1 MANVNLGIQV
11 IWTGD
16 NVTAELGGVENRM
29 EGLERAV
36 DRLGDTFARSMRRN
50 VMMIGSVEVG
60 IERLTRQVGFLMRSF
75 RNAAAVTAIMTAA
88 LAGFGK
94 ILLDATGKYQRFVQ
108 QLTISEGSGQ
118 AATQVMFDITRA
130 AVDLGASIEGTIDM
144 YSRLRLVGVEG
155 ARELSL
161 AINGLAA
168 TAGLTT
174 DQIGRVT
181 LAITQMFSKG
191 TFVRAE
197 EFNLQLQ
204 ETLPLAARAA
214 AEGFRRMGNTALDS
228 VNEISQAVQAGTLRV
243 QDFTNAI
250 VLGSDAFINS
260 AAAIT
265 NARVQWDGLVQV
277 IQLAIGAQGHMTG
290 VTAAF
295 GIVMNAATKAI
306 LDYIGSW
313 EQLDPEQRA
322 QQVTEIVEKII
333 NFVAGVE
340 AAIRVVGALGRI
352 VTGIFQAIFN
362 AVVLALEPVAA
373 LGMALAAIASGN
385 FEDVPRIWTAL
396 QRAMGRTFDDIGAGI
411 NRAIRG
417 ADELAS
423 RSTPIADALRRQVSQ
438 MNIPAIIAQAGTG
451 APQNPQGA
459 APESQA
465 DAAAQ
470 RRANRLIELQEQLQ
484 RLAIDAQ
491 QVADRAMSPLDA
503 AMSRA
508 RGPIDELIHRFRDL
522 RTDFEA
528 LGRQGAPVAEAL
540 ATIDAQMLSLA
551 AASEEAAQRAMQLY
565 AAQQRVAD
573 LRNMID
579 VNKVQDQVRELVES
593 VTVRFESEG
602 AEQVREAEERLAD
615 TRRTVSLQIAELDA
629 QILAAQA
636 ENDVAEVARLET
648 LRAAHEQYQVQL
660 GNVTGAMQVAAA
672 RMREMVGAIRNSVES
687 AVSNLIQGLV
697 GTQEFDFDQWAGQL
711 VTNITAAIADNWA
724 KKITDTI
731 FGFLGMDNQT
741 VNRMT
746 VQSMTV
752 LGGTGSGGGAG
763 GGIMSAIG
771 GLFGGGGGGGGGWMS
786 SLMNFAGMFFA
797 KGGVK
802 GLLSGPLAGSITPF
816 AKGGVTGGPTLFG
829 MAGEKGKEG
838 ILPLERIGGKL
849 GVNAAMGS
857 GMNATIVIQAIDTQ
871 TGAMFIKQN
880 AEQIV
885 GQLQSQMMLGNY
897 RR

>member
-36 DRLGDTFARSMRRN
+36 DRLGDTFQRSMRRN

-75 RNAAAVTAIMTAA
+75 RNAAAVTAILTAA
-88 LAGFGK
+88 IAGIGK
-94 ILLDATGKYQRFVQ
+94 VLLDATGKYQRFVA
-108 QLTISEGSGQ
+108 QLVISEGSGQ
-118 AATQVMFDITRA
+118 AATQVMFEITRA

-197 EFNLQLQ
+197 EFNTQLQ

-228 VNEISQAVQAGTLRV
+228 VNEIQRAVTDGTLAV
-243 QDFTNAI
+243 ADFTAAI

-265 NARVQWDGLVQV
+265 NARTQWDGLVQV

-313 EQLDPEQRA
+313 EQLNPAQRA
-322 QQVTEIVEKII
+322 QQVSEIVDKII
-333 NFVAGVE
+333 DFVAGVE
-340 AAIRVVGALGRI
+340 TAMRIVGALGRL
-352 VTGIFQAIFN
+352 VVGVFGAIFN
-362 AVVLALEPVAA
+362 AVVLAMEPIVA
-373 LGMALAAIASGN
+373 LGMALAAIATGN
-385 FEDVPRIWTAL
+385 FDDVPRIWTAL
-396 QRAMGRTFDDIGAGI
+396 QRAMGRTFDDIGSSI
-411 NRAIRG
+411 QTAIRG
-417 ADELAS
+417 ADQLAS
-423 RSTPIADALRRQVSQ
+423 RATPIADALRNQVNQ
-438 MNIPAIIAQAGTG
+438 MDVPALLAAAGN
-451 APQNPQGA
+451 APPQSPQGDSPA
-459 APESQA
+459 NEV
-465 DAAAQ
+465 DRAAQ
-470 RRANRLIELQEQLQ
+470 RRANRLVELQEQLQ
-484 RLAIDAQ
+484 RLSIDAQ
-491 QVADRAMSPLDA
+491 QVADRAMSPLDE

-528 LGRQGAPVAEAL
+528 LAQQGAPVGDAL
-540 ATIDAQMLSLA
+540 AAIDANMLSLA
-551 AASEEAAQRAMQLY
+551 AAADQAAERAMALY

-573 LRNMID
+573 LRNLID
-579 VNKVQDQVRELVES
+579 VNKVQDQVRDIVES

-602 AEQVREAEERLAD
+602 AEQVREAEQRLAD
-615 TRRTVSLQIAELDA
+615 TRRNVALQIAELDA
-629 QILAAQA
+629 QILAANA

-648 LRAAHEQYQVQL
+648 LRAAHIQYQDTL
-660 GNVTGAMQVAAA
+660 GGVTGAMQVAAQ

-697 GTQEFDFDQWAGQL
+697 GTQEFDFDQWASQL
-711 VTNITAAIADNWA
+711 VQNITAAIADNWA

-752 LGGTGSGGGAG
+752 LGGTGAGAGG

-771 GLFGGGGGGGGGWMS
+771 SLFGGGGGGGGGGWMS
-786 SLMNFAGMFFA
+786 TLMNFAGMFFA
-797 KGGVK
+797 NGGVK

>member
-16 NVTAELGGVENRM
+16 NVTAELGGVEARM
-29 EGLERAV
+29 ESLGRAV
-36 DRLGDTFARSMRRN
+36 DRLGNTFQRSMRRQ
-50 VMMIGSVEVG
+50 VLMIGSVEVG

-75 RNAAAVTAIMTAA
+75 RNAAAVTAIVGAA
-88 LAGFGK
+88 MFAFGRV
-94 ILLDATGKYQRFVQ
+94 LLDATGKYQRFVQ

-118 AATQVMFDITRA
+118 AATQMMLDITRQ

-155 ARELSL
+155 ARDLSL

-181 LAITQMFSKG
+181 LAVTQMFSKG

-197 EFNLQLQ
+197 EFNTQLQ

-228 VNEISQAVQAGTLRV
+228 VDEIQRAVDAGTLAV
-243 QDFTNAI
+243 TEFTSAI

-265 NARVQWDGLVQV
+265 NASVQWDGLLQV

-290 VTAAF
+290 ATAAF

-306 LDYIGSW
+306 LDYVVSW
-313 EQLDPEQRA
+313 EQLSPEQRA
-322 QQVTEIVEKII
+322 QQVAEIVDNII
-333 NFVAGVE
+333 NFVSAIE
-340 AAIRVVGALGRI
+340 TAIRVVVALGRI
-352 VTGIFQAIFN
+352 VTGISRAIFD
-362 AVVLALEPVAA
+362 AIVLIMEPLVA
-373 LGMALAAIASGN
+373 LGGALAAITSGN
-385 FEDVPRIWTAL
+385 FQDVPRFWTAL
-396 QRAMGRTFDDIGAGI
+396 QRAMGTTFREIGNGI
-411 NRAIRG
+411 NSAIRG

-423 RSTPIADALRRQVSQ
+423 RATPIADALRRQVSQ
-438 MNIPAIIAQAGTG
+438 MDIPAIVAAAGNAG
-451 APQNPQGA
+451 PQNAQG
-459 APESQA
+459 ESSAEQT

-470 RRANRLIELQEQLQ
+470 RRANRLVELQEQVQ
-484 RLAIDAQ
+484 RLSIDAQ
-491 QVADRAMSPLDA
+491 QVSDRAMSPLDD

-522 RTDFEA
+522 RTDFQA
-528 LGRQGAPVAEAL
+528 LAQQGAPVGDTL
-540 ATIDAQMLSLA
+540 SVIDAQMQSLA
-551 AASEEAAQRAMQLY
+551 ASADQAAERATALY
-565 AAQQRVAD
+565 VAQQRVAD
-573 LRNMID
+573 LRNLID
-579 VNKVQDQVRELVES
+579 VNKVQNQVRDLVES

-602 AEQVREAEERLAD
+602 AEQVRVAEQGLAD
-615 TRRTVSLQIAELDA
+615 TRRSVSLQIAELDA
-629 QILAAQA
+629 QIVAAQA
-636 ENDVAEVARLET
+636 TDDAAEIARLET
-648 LRAAHEQYQVQL
+648 VRGAHIQYQEQL

-672 RMREMVGAIRNSVES
+672 RMREMVGAIRSSVEG

-697 GTQEFDFDQWAGQL
+697 GTQEFDFDQWASQL

-752 LGGTGSGGGAG
+752 LGGGGKGGGDIVS
-763 GGIMSAIG
+763 GIGS
-771 GLFGGGGGGGGGWMS
+771 LFGGGGKGGGDLMS
-786 SLMNFAGMFFA
+786 TLMSIAGMFFSR
-797 KGGVK
+797 GGVK
-802 GLLSGPLAGSITPF
+802 GLLSGPLAGSVTPF
-816 AKGGVTGGPTLFG
+816 ARGGITGGPTLFG

-849 GVNAAMGS
+849 GVNATGGG

-880 AEQIV
+880 ADQIV
-885 GQLQSQMMLGNY
+885 GQLQAQMALGNF